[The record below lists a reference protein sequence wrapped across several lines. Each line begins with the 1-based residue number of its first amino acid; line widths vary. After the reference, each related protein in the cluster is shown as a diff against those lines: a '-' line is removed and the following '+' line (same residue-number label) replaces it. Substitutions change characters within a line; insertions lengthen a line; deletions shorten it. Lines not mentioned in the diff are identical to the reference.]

1 MNSDYQTI
9 STRDYK
15 EVNAYTATGSSSS
28 VLAARVSYVFNLHG
42 PCLTLDTACS
52 SALIAVHL
60 GSQAIRSGKCE
71 LKWIPRILWSHVLAA
86 RVSYVFNLHCP
97 CLTLDTACSSALIA
111 VHLGSQAFR
120 SGKCELKWI
129 PRILWSHVLA

>member
-1 MNSDYQTI
+1 MKILMRWLIWISTVSICMSEFTRCPKLLDFTLRSHVKYTDCYVNLGSMNSDYQTI

-71 LKWIPRILWSHVLAA
+71 LKWIPRILWSHVLA
-86 RVSYVFNLHCP
+86 RH
-97 CLTLDTACSSALIA
+97 
-111 VHLGSQAFR
+111 
-120 SGKCELKWI
+120 
-129 PRILWSHVLA
+129 